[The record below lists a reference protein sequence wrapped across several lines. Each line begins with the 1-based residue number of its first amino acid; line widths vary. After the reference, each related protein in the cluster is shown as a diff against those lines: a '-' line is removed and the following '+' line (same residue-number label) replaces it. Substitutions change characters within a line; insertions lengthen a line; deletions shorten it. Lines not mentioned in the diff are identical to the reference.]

1 MARVLVISWEGDART
16 QVIEAFDEAGHEVEQ
31 EEPRDSAVGKAKSM
45 LPDVIVVDLGEQPAH
60 GREVARVLAKTK
72 ATRDLPMVLYG
83 VDAETE
89 PRARTAAPR
98 AVVISQRAPKAVMSA
113 VKKALN
119 FRIRDYDDEVQS

>member
-1 MARVLVISWEGDART
+1 VARVLVIAWAGDFCT
-16 QVIEAFDEAGHEVEQ
+16 QVIEAFDEAGHEVDTT
-31 EEPRDSAVGKAKSM
+31 EPKDGAVAHAKQT
-45 LPDVIVVDLGEQPAH
+45 LPDIICVDMGDQPAF

-98 AVVISQRAPKAVMSA
+98 ALLISQRVPKAIMQA
-113 VKKALN
+113 VKKALS
-119 FRIRDYDDEVQS
+119 FRIRDYDDDEL